1 MSSFPLSSA
10 GYNALN
16 LDCFV
21 EEILKLVESALFI
34 CILEMQVTRPECRG
48 NVRHVTR
55 TLTSRHINQRTDSIS
70 GQLIIDKRSVHQ
82 APEVSISF
90 LQSSLYTASRV
101 LFRTF

>member
-10 GYNALN
+10 GYDALN

-34 CILEMQVTRPECRG
+34 CILGMRVTRPECSSD
-48 NVRHVTR
+48 VRHVAR
-55 TLTSRHINQRTDSIS
+55 TVTSRQIDQRTDCIP

-82 APEVSISF
+82 APEVSISL
-90 LQSSLYTASRV
+90 LQSPLYTTNRV
-101 LFRTF
+101 LFRVF